1 MAIMLFYFLQ
11 KCILMNVAY
20 FLKVYQ
26 PHTISGSYIK
36 MYQFCSHLSSLF
48 VHYIVRFLTDDRKLK
63 NNDIGIA
70 FSSMTFIP
78 NFMKTGQMVQKVK
91 ARACART
98 HTQHNDL
105 ISVLFFSLRKVN
117 ELKKIPRSQEYSM
130 NIKPKKGETMHVCRY
145 KEEVDLITS
154 TSLL

>member
-1 MAIMLFYFLQ
+1 
-11 KCILMNVAY
+11 
-20 FLKVYQ
+20 
-26 PHTISGSYIK
+26 
-36 MYQFCSHLSSLF
+36 
-48 VHYIVRFLTDDRKLK
+48 VRFLTDDRKLK